1 MTDPLS
7 DIKHYSPTMTISQV
21 MKFCEKKEMGIT
33 RAMIQNYIRDGVIPP
48 PVNKR
53 LYTQKH
59 LAALAMI
66 DRLKTVF
73 EIPTIKEALA
83 PYMDAEGLPLEAYE
97 ELIKKVDYL
106 TQKWLFLNADTLK
119 NEKDGG
125 ALLTMA
131 CAAELKAAV
140 LQ

>member
-7 DIKHYSPTMTISQV
+7 DIRQYSPTMTISQV
-21 MKFCEKKEMGIT
+21 LKFCEKKEMSIT
-33 RAMIQNYIRDGVIPP
+33 RAMIQNYIRAGVLPP
-48 PVNKR
+48 PTDKR
-53 LYTQKH
+53 FYTHKH

-83 PYMDAEGLPLEAYE
+83 PYMDAEGLPPEVYT
-97 ELIKKVDYL
+97 ELIKKVGYL
-106 TQKWLFLNADTLK
+106 TQKWLFLNADVLK
-119 NEKDGG
+119 TEEDGG
-125 ALLTMA
+125 TLLTMA

-140 LQ
+140 L